1 MLTPRPYLSFSQMA
15 LFERSPELYADHYI
29 YGKKQRISRNI
40 AYGSLLAE
48 GLEHDEATG
57 DPLLDLMAAK
67 LPKFELMDKPVE
79 AYLGDGRGVIHLLAK
94 PDSAK
99 ADYSAFF
106 EYKTSPRR
114 WTQRMADE
122 SGQITFYA
130 TVIWLKTGKIPQ
142 DIELV
147 EVEVAYGDGGK
158 LAPTGTIVRLP
169 TERTVADIVKM
180 TARMRRAWHG
190 IIALC
195 KKELL

>member
-1 MLTPRPYLSFSQMA
+1 MA

-106 EYKTSPRR
+106 EYKTSTRR